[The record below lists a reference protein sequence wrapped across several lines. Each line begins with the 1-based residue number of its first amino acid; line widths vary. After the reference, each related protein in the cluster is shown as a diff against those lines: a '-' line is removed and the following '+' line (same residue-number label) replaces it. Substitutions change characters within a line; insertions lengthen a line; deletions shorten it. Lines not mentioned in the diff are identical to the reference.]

1 MALENTN
8 KNTENIRKQIDHLK
22 VRLNNI
28 DKNLD
33 TQQKALD
40 ILYEN
45 SKTLLNEAFNFKN
58 KVSVEEIMKRVFS
71 KGTMPKIMFKNR
83 T

>member
-8 KNTENIRKQIDHLK
+8 KNVENIRKQIDHLK

-33 TQQKALD
+33 TQQEALD

-71 KGTMPKIMFKNR
+71 EGKMPKIMFKNR
-83 T
+83 P